1 MKLLLAEDEV
11 DMSEA
16 LVDILT
22 YHKYTVDAVF
32 DGEEALDYATIGEYD
47 GIILDI
53 MMPKMSGLEVL
64 QKLRNRGDRTPV
76 LLLTAKAE
84 VEDRIAGLDMGA
96 DDYLPK
102 PFAMGE
108 LLARIRAM
116 LRRKEEFT
124 PEIVKCGDLSLIYS
138 DDEYSSYSNIFGNAK
153 TDITDE
159 DKERLIASLK
169 SLNENSDIENVVNVD
184 EVIRYFVVHN
194 FVCNFDSY
202 TGSMIHN
209 YYLYEEDGQLSM
221 IPWDYNLAFGGFSA
235 GGGGSDSATQMVN
248 YPIDTPVSGGTID
261 SRPMLAWIFADES
274 YTELYHTYF
283 DTFISEYFESGYFE
297 NLITETENLIAS
309 YVEQDPTKFCTYEEF
324 ETGVDT
330 LKSFCLLRAESIRGQ
345 LDGTIPSTSDGQ
357 QEDYSAL
364 VDASSISLTDMGS
377 MGHGGG
383 TPGGGERPD

>member
-64 QKLRNRGDRTPV
+64 QKLRSRGDRTPV

-116 LRRKEEFT
+116 LRRKGEFT

-138 DDEYSSYSNIFGNAK
+138 DDEYSSYSNIFGN
-153 TDITDE
+153 
-159 DKERLIASLK
+159 
-169 SLNENSDIENVVNVD
+169 VVNMD

-235 GGGGSDSATQMVN
+235 GSGDGDSAT
-248 YPIDTPVSGGTID
+248 
-261 SRPMLAWIFADES
+261 
-274 YTELYHTYF
+274 
-283 DTFISEYFESGYFE
+283 
-297 NLITETENLIAS
+297 
-309 YVEQDPTKFCTYEEF
+309 
-324 ETGVDT
+324 
-330 LKSFCLLRAESIRGQ
+330 
-345 LDGTIPSTSDGQ
+345 
-357 QEDYSAL
+357 
-364 VDASSISLTDMGS
+364 
-377 MGHGGG
+377 
-383 TPGGGERPD
+383 